1 MVPLETTTGPEVL
14 VSGRRFA
21 LALLAAIAA
30 AALAGSIAWY
40 GLKGFVPA
48 SPLQQ
53 IVVFVVYA
61 ALVAV
66 FCGAFRP
73 PTVPPLALRF
83 SGIRNALI
91 AVAAAIALMALCA
104 LLYAALGPFFG
115 GFRHL
120 LAQLTAI
127 ATDAKR
133 LQGQSRLSWTIAIA
147 RGCLL
152 VPVFEE
158 LFFRGLLLTWLN
170 RHMRFLPAL
179 VVMSALFAAMHVY
192 PIALPYAFLF
202 GLAAGTV
209 RRATG
214 STLNAVLMHV
224 LNNVVLLAVGLH
236 FYR

>member
-1 MVPLETTTGPEVL
+1 MNLQTTSGPEIL

-21 LALLAAIAA
+21 LAVLAAVAA
-30 AALAGSIAWY
+30 AAVAGAVAWF
-40 GLKGFVPA
+40 GLKSLALGSA
-48 SPLQQ
+48 LQQ
-53 IVVFVVYA
+53 IVVFAVYA

-66 FCGAFRP
+66 FCLVFRP
-73 PTVPPLALRF
+73 AASPPLALRF
-83 SGIRNALI
+83 SGLRDAAFAI
-91 AVAAAIALMALCA
+91 AAAIALIAACA
-104 LLYAALGPFFG
+104 LLYAASGPFFG

-120 LAQLTAI
+120 LVQLTAI

-133 LQGQSRLSWTIAIA
+133 LQGQGRLAWTLAIA

-179 VVMSALFAAMHVY
+179 VVMSAVFAAMHVY
-192 PIALPYAFLF
+192 PVALPYAFLF
-202 GLAAGTV
+202 GLASGYV

-214 STLNAVLMHV
+214 STLNAVLMHI